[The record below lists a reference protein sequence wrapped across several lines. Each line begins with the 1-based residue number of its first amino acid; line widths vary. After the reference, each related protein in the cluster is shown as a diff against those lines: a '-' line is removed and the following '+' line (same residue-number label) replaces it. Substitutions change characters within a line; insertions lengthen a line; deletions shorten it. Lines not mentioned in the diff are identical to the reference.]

1 MKNRIAVIA
10 AVAALVG
17 AGISGAADAQI
28 RIGITVSAS
37 GPGAALGQPQ
47 MMTVKA
53 LPKEIDG
60 QKVTY
65 IALDDESDP
74 TKAAQ
79 NARKLIAEDKVD
91 ALIGSSLTPTSMPL
105 IDIASEAKT
114 PLLSLAAAAE
124 LVTPMDAKRRW
135 VFKVVPNDDLLAG
148 AIMKYIAK
156 TGVKKL
162 GYIGVSDGYGEGYY
176 KALSQLA
183 PKLGITL
190 TSHEVYGRGDSSVT
204 GQVLKII
211 ATKPDAVFIA
221 SAGTPAVLPQ
231 KALRERG
238 YKGPIFQTHGVSTEQ
253 FIKLGGKDVEGTI
266 YAGEVFTIANDLPK
280 SSPFRAAPA
289 KFVKAY
295 EAVYNGK
302 EPNIFGAHLWDTVTL
317 IEHAVPA
324 ALKHGKPG
332 TAAFRSALRDALE
345 RSKDVYLDNGLSNM
359 SPTNHNGYDQRSAFL
374 IQVRGGAFR
383 LLRQ

>member
-1 MKNRIAVIA
+1 MKNRITIIA
-10 AVAALVG
+10 AVAAVF
-17 AGISGAADAQI
+17 GIATCGVAEAQI
-28 RIGITVSAS
+28 RVGITVSAS

-47 MMTVKA
+47 MKTVKA

-60 QKVTY
+60 QKITY
-65 IALDDESDP
+65 IALDDASDP
-74 TKAAQ
+74 TKSAQ

-91 ALIGSSLTPTSMPL
+91 VLVGSSLTPTSMPL
-105 IDIASEAKT
+105 LDIAHETKT
-114 PLLSLAAAAE
+114 PLLTLAAAAE
-124 LVTPMDAKRRW
+124 LVTPMDAKRHW
-135 VFKVVPNDDLLAG
+135 VFKVVPNDDLLSR

-190 TSHEVYGRGDSSVT
+190 TTHEVYGRGDSSVT

-211 ATKPDAVFIA
+211 ATNPDAVFIA

-253 FIKLGGKDVEGTI
+253 FIKLGGKAVEGTI
-266 YAGEVFTIANDLPK
+266 YSGEVFTVANDLPP
-280 SSPFRAAPA
+280 SSPFRKAPEE
-289 KFVKAY
+289 FTKAY
-295 EAVYNGK
+295 EAVYG
-302 EPNIFGAHLWDTVTL
+302 EAPNIFGAHLWDTMVL
-317 IEHAVPA
+317 LKHAIPG

-332 TAAFRSALRDALE
+332 TAAFRSALRDQLE
-345 RSKDVYLDNGLSNM
+345 RGKDIYLNNGLSSM
-359 SPTNHNGYDQRSAFL
+359 TPTDHNGYDERTPFL
-374 IQVRGGAFR
+374 IKVEGGAFH
-383 LLRQ
+383 LLKQ